1 MHSRERLH
9 FRPAELV
16 DPARRR
22 LALERIGDG
31 ARDVAREHRL
41 QACLAAAD
49 HRKDRREAGKPGE
62 PVEELVLRPEDEG
75 RPHHHGIGQR
85 LQDGCLA
92 GGLAPAVGGRRLG
105 IRAERRDVHQG
116 LDAGRAGRLG
126 DGAGAEDIDRV
137 EALAAGIAEDGD
149 EVDHRIGA
157 DDGAVDRPAI
167 AQVGLHR
174 LNPAD
179 LAERLQVAGEIGAAN
194 RGAHAPAALEK
205 RPHDVAAEK
214 PGAAEDGDQSAL
226 GDGDRH
232 DASAILSAAPGAR
245 RLISIAAGAVQR
257 LRVPRPR
264 RTLRAHG

>member
-1 MHSRERLH
+1 MH
-9 FRPAELV
+9 
-16 DPARRR
+16 
-22 LALERIGDG
+22 
-31 ARDVAREHRL
+31 
-41 QACLAAAD
+41 
-49 HRKDRREAGKPGE
+49 
-62 PVEELVLRPEDEG
+62 
-75 RPHHHGIGQR
+75 QR
-85 LQDGCLA
+85 
-92 GGLAPAVGGRRLG
+92 
-105 IRAERRDVHQG
+105 

-126 DGAGAEDIDRV
+126 NGAGAEDVDRV

-149 EVDHRIGA
+149 EVDHGIGA

-179 LAERLQVAGEIGAAN
+179 LAERLQVTGEIGAAN

-232 DASAILSAAPGAR
+232 DASAIVSARSGRPPSHIGCRRSRPDGRAR
-245 RLISIAAGAVQR
+245 LTDRKRMPDGSVTGPLRRSIRG
-257 LRVPRPR
+257 
-264 RTLRAHG
+264 